1 MALTAMAT
9 GLELLEILASL
20 PSETIYPT
28 LVLASEV
35 EPLVA
40 GPEVSELTEA
50 PVAVALTT
58 TPLTLEMT
66 T

>member
-9 GLELLEILASL
+9 GLELLETLASP
-20 PSETIYPT
+20 PSETICPT

-35 EPLVA
+35 GQLVA
-40 GPEVSELTEA
+40 GPEVSELTEVL
-50 PVAVALTT
+50 VAVVSTT
-58 TPLTLEMT
+58 TPLILEMT

>member
-1 MALTAMAT
+1 MGLTAMAT

-20 PSETIYPT
+20 PSETICLT
-28 LVLASEV
+28 WVLASEV

-40 GPEVSELTEA
+40 GPEVSELMEA

>member
-1 MALTAMAT
+1 MAT

-20 PSETIYPT
+20 PSETICPT

-35 EPLVA
+35 GPLVA
-40 GPEVSELTEA
+40 EPEVSELTEA
-50 PVAVALTT
+50 PVAVASPT